1 MAARAGEGA
10 GADCAARAAVFWG
23 GGVAE
28 FLLDYSIGIKDEEAY
43 QIVHRSLRRGSD
55 MVVVVVME

>member
-23 GGVAE
+23 GGVAG
-28 FLLDYSIGIKDEEAY
+28 LLDYSIGIKDEEAY

-55 MVVVVVME
+55 MVVVME